1 MLSVGLDLHKRYSQ
15 VEALE
20 EDGQRRSGARLINE
34 FEEIEGFF
42 RPLGEPCRVVVEAGS
57 NLGWMYEWLER
68 LVFRRRQVCIM

>member
-20 EDGQRRSGARLINE
+20 ENGERRSGARLVNE

-42 RPLGEPCRVVVEAGS
+42 PSPQFLPMISFQTTVVVELAAGGVS
-57 NLGWMYEWLER
+57 E
-68 LVFRRRQVCIM
+68 